1 MIGTAKRRMAA
12 IGGALLVG
20 LLGSVALGQSSE
32 PAPPDG
38 LSGDDVRACFVIL
51 ASQADALPSRKRQ
64 PLWDATTWWRG
75 AQHKLSA
82 PKHDPEM
89 SDVAQRFSAGEI
101 RKAADACMAV
111 SKGQPA
117 PQLAANTAKL
127 MNGVKLLPVR
137 APQAAEAAPP
147 PPPPPPPPPVLTMSE
162 LFPVRLKAAEDMVDC
177 YVAAGSMT
185 NYASGKPDYQQWI
198 DFYLMIGKA
207 TALPKLSTDQFRQR
221 AIYTNKTLSEAEVTD
236 IAQRCWR
243 NYKGE
248 PNNVNP
254 YRAKLLGPERY
265 GAFEAAQAQL
275 SAAEA
280 SRREAQQAAAARAA
294 EQARVAE
301 AAQESQRELIARCDM
316 AASEG
321 IDRARRRLQEAQ
333 RMTLN
338 WIATGRSG
346 VNYGWDSFEG
356 GCRNIAS
363 TWKTMQNMDCPIE
376 VARHVQSVLD
386 NYYLD
391 TGGGATYCRP
401 EWQ

>member
-1 MIGTAKRRMAA
+1 MTRTARRRTAA
-12 IGGALLVG
+12 IAGSVLIG
-20 LLGSVALGQSSE
+20 LLAFGSFATGQSSE
-32 PAPPDG
+32 PLPQEG
-38 LSGDDVRACFVIL
+38 LSGDDVRACFIIL
-51 ASQADALPSRKRQ
+51 ASQADALPSSKRQ
-64 PLWDATTWWRG
+64 PLWDATTWWRH
-75 AQHKLSA
+75 AESKLPA
-82 PKHDPEM
+82 PIHEPTM
-89 SDVAQRFSAGEI
+89 SDVAARFTVGEI

-111 SKGQPA
+111 SKGKLA

-127 MNGVKLLPVR
+127 MDGVKLAPVR
-137 APQAAEAAPP
+137 APVVAAA

-162 LFPVRLKAAEDMVDC
+162 LFAVRLKAAEDMVDC

-198 DFYLMIGKA
+198 DFYLVIGKA
-207 TALPKLSTDQFRQR
+207 TALPKLSTDEFRQR
-221 AIYTNKTLSEAEVTD
+221 AIYTNKTLGEAAVTD

-254 YRAKLLGPERY
+254 YRAQLLGAERFS
-265 GAFEAAQAQL
+265 AFEAAQVQL
-275 SAAEA
+275 KAAEA

-294 EQARVAE
+294 EQARADE
-301 AAQESQRELIARCDM
+301 SALAAQRDLYARCDT

-321 IDRARRRLQEAQ
+321 VDRARRKLQEAQ

-338 WIATGRSG
+338 WVATGRG
-346 VNYGWDSFEG
+346 GTNYGWDAFEG

-363 TWKTMQNMDCPIE
+363 TWKTMQNMDCPME
-376 VARHVQSVLD
+376 VAKHIQTLLD

-391 TGGGATYCRP
+391 TGGAVTYCKP